1 MKKFQNKNILSKRF
15 DYELE
20 DIIIALK
27 KCNIKSGD
35 NVYVSGNLVNF
46 GYCKTKKNFKQTPS
60 IFFKAIS
67 KIIKNGTIIV
77 PAHSFYLANT
87 RKKFNLKNTKSISN
101 SFQTYIK
108 SEKSRKTNSSFFFLS
123 CCWQKGKF
131 LFVKKILRMFM
142 VQIVHLTK

>member
-46 GYCKTKKNFKQTPS
+46 GYCKTKNFKQTPS
-60 IFFKAIS
+60 IF
-67 KIIKNGTIIV
+67 
-77 PAHSFYLANT
+77 
-87 RKKFNLKNTKSISN
+87 
-101 SFQTYIK
+101 
-108 SEKSRKTNSSFFFLS
+108 
-123 CCWQKGKF
+123 
-131 LFVKKILRMFM
+131 
-142 VQIVHLTK
+142 